1 MTSQEPIPKQRVHDD
16 SIGFETTSEK
26 LNLDAWMKATTLFGD
41 DLDDKSEDHILRGI
55 E

>member
-1 MTSQEPIPKQRVHDD
+1 MPSEDPIPKPRMRDD
-16 SIGFETTSEK
+16 PVGFDTTGEK
-26 LNLDAWMKATTLFGD
+26 LNLDAWMKATTFIGD